1 MAGAP
6 QNTDVTVSFA
16 DSGSTHTLPVPRDGW
31 GHVHPPLLP
40 PPLADTEAFPNGAAA
55 GVVTSAGAGSMP
67 AHGFPLW
74 PGALATVLVS
84 PVTQLTTS
92 PTTLWEQSPLANVS
106 PWFVHQ
112 RATNTHTHLEYLDC
126 GWF

>member
-1 MAGAP
+1 MDGA
-6 QNTDVTVSFA
+6 TCT
-16 DSGSTHTLPVPRDGW
+16 PRCF
-31 GHVHPPLLP
+31 P
-40 PPLADTEAFPNGAAA
+40 PPLVDTEAFPNGAAA
-55 GVVTSAGAGSMP
+55 GAVTSAGAGSMP

-74 PGALATVLVS
+74 PGALATVPVS
-84 PVTQLTTS
+84 PVTQPTTS

-112 RATNTHTHLEYLDC
+112 RATNTHTHLEHLDR